1 MRVPIRM
8 IGLATTFFWIFLI
21 TFFVSAVY
29 SLKDVHFD
37 FGDPQTNLTSD
48 NKFILSLPVSITN
61 KGFYNIDSFNMST
74 EVLDREGLSI
84 ARGSTFIPIIAKNG
98 SVTVT
103 HNMTIDINDLLERY
117 QDYLFNDTE
126 VKIHEIVG
134 MKIGDMIPLQA
145 SANFSVPWGAPL
157 YNFSLGE
164 VEYAAYNLTHFR
176 AVVPISFENHAP
188 FDVVGTIQTRMNNSA
203 GEVIGNGQTN
213 IEAYHNSPYN
223 GYLELYVPIT
233 GITESGRFEIYFQ
246 TPLFNNEKPLV
257 IRYG

>member
-21 TFFVSAVY
+21 AFFISAVY

-37 FGDPQTNLTSD
+37 FGDPQTDLTSD

-61 KGFYNIDSFNMST
+61 KGFYDIDSFNMT
-74 EVLDREGLSI
+74 TKILNREGLSI
-84 ARGSTFIPIIAKNG
+84 ARGSTLIPIITKND

-117 QDYLFNDTE
+117 QEYLFNDTE
-126 VKIHEIVG
+126 VTIHEVVG
-134 MKIGDMIPLQA
+134 MRIGDMIPLQA

-164 VEYAAYNLTHFR
+164 VEYVAYNLTHFR

-188 FDVVGTIQTRMNNSA
+188 FDVVGTIQIQMYSA
-203 GEVIGNGQTN
+203 DEVVGDGQTN
-213 IEAYHNSPYN
+213 IEAHHNSPYN

-233 GITESGRFEIYFQ
+233 EKPESGYFEVYFR
-246 TPLFNNEKPLV
+246 TPFFKNDDQPLV
-257 IRYG
+257 IHYG

>member
-1 MRVPIRM
+1 M

-21 TFFVSAVY
+21 AFFVSAVY

-48 NKFILSLPVSITN
+48 NKFILSIPVSIIN
-61 KGFYNIDSFNMST
+61 KGFYDIDSFNMST
-74 EVLDREGLSI
+74 EVFDREGLSI
-84 ARGSTFIPIIAKNG
+84 ARGSTFIPIITKNA

-126 VKIHEIVG
+126 VKIHEVVG
-134 MKIGDMIPLQA
+134 MKIGDMVPLQA

-157 YNFSLGE
+157 YNFTLGKA
-164 VEYAAYNLTHFR
+164 EYAAHNLTHFR
-176 AVVPISFENHAP
+176 AVVPVSFENHAP
-188 FDVVGTIQTRMNNSA
+188 FDVVGTIQTRMYNSA
-203 GEVIGNGQTN
+203 DEVIGNGQTS

-246 TPLFNNEKPLV
+246 TLLFNYGPLV
-257 IRYG
+257 ISYG

>member
-21 TFFVSAVY
+21 AFFVSAVY

-48 NKFILSLPVSITN
+48 NKFILSIPVSIIN
-61 KGFYNIDSFNMST
+61 KGFYDIDSFNMST
-74 EVLDREGLSI
+74 EVFDREGLSI
-84 ARGSTFIPIIAKNG
+84 ARGSTFIPIITKNA

-126 VKIHEIVG
+126 VKIHEVVG
-134 MKIGDMIPLQA
+134 MKIGDMVPLQA

-157 YNFSLGE
+157 YNFTLGKA
-164 VEYAAYNLTHFR
+164 EYAAHNLTHFR
-176 AVVPISFENHAP
+176 AVVPVSFENHAP
-188 FDVVGTIQTRMNNSA
+188 FDVVGTIQTRMYNSA
-203 GEVIGNGQTN
+203 DEVIGNGQTS

-246 TPLFNNEKPLV
+246 TLLFNYGPLV
-257 IRYG
+257 ISYG